1 MEKEEEIKEL
11 KSRLSLIEEFYEE
24 NNLIKRIKFYIKYYK
39 EKKKNANYTN
49 NRDNDKA
56 RNNSICNN
64 RNDNISNN
72 DNNKIFNNK
81 KIEKLELESG
91 KIDNKEFL
99 AKYITHNRYKINELI
114 NEINNLKEK

>member
-11 KSRLSLIEEFYEE
+11 KDRLKLIETFYEE
-24 NNLIKRIKFYIKYYK
+24 NSIIKRIKFYIKYIK

-49 NRDNDKA
+49 NRDNDKT
-56 RNNSICNN
+56 RNYSIYNN
-64 RNDNISNN
+64 GNDNISNN
-72 DNNKIFNNK
+72 DNNKIFNDK

-91 KIDNKEFL
+91 KIDDKEFL

-114 NEINNLKEK
+114 DKINNLKEK